1 MKNQYSHH
9 QVDRL
14 HGNDAP
20 QSKAEKEEKEQSILD
35 KLKEQLRKIRELKE
49 QASGNDE
56 ASER

>member
-9 QVDRL
+9 KSDRL
-14 HGNDAP
+14 HGSDAP

-49 QASGNDE
+49 QTPGIDDG
-56 ASER
+56 SER